1 MNYARQHHIGHHQN
15 PTTTQTADF
24 AQTIGRVRRLDAKT
38 KERRRNKKRQT
49 EIGTDNGATNGF
61 LKCSFLPKLQEAQT
75 VQACGKPEKTERDFY
90 QSLSKLAG
98 HYGIQPM
105 QSRQYGYPYNIAL
118 ALDDTEEQLR
128 KKFCDWEEL
137 RLIQDS
143 KKTYFVSEERYSTG
157 ATLYYI
163 PVVPLYRLSKNPT
176 RKQAVQLLQSVC
188 AYLYH
193 IADVPYYRQESSY
206 LSWMYEMV
214 TEWIVSDD
222 ENEDTTTY
230 LSEIRQSEQIGER
243 MEQKIYNKHNLS
255 RFAVRLN
262 SFKIKDGFDQD
273 CYKLA
278 SEAFVLYEQFPNA
291 NINRNALPNGEAS
304 EEDMENSIGME
315 KYVSFCADAKGILFQ
330 TLFDSVNTELQEY
343 GQMEEPTIVKR
354 FDGSD
359 ITANTL
365 EFENRVFAL
374 IEELIY
380 ILNNF

>member
-1 MNYARQHHIGHHQN
+1 MNYATQHHIGHHQN
-15 PTTTQTADF
+15 PTATETEYF
-24 AQTIGRVRRLDAKT
+24 AQTVGRVRRLDAKT
-38 KERRRNKKRQT
+38 KKRRRNKKRQT
-49 EIGTDNGATNGF
+49 EIGTDSGATNGF

-90 QSLSKLAG
+90 QSLSKLAW
-98 HYGIQPM
+98 HYGIQTM

-128 KKFCDWEEL
+128 KKFRDWEEL

-163 PVVPLYRLSKNPT
+163 PVVPLYRLSKHPN

-193 IADVPYYRQESSY
+193 IADVPYYRQENSY
-206 LSWMYEMV
+206 LYWMYEMV

-262 SFKIKDGFDQD
+262 SFKLKDSFDQD

-278 SEAFVLYEQFPNA
+278 SEAFALYEQYPNA
-291 NINRNALPNGEAS
+291 TINRNALPDGEAS

-343 GQMEEPTIVKR
+343 GQMEEPSIVKR